1 MRKEVLETWF
11 YKVTQLLKTYKYPCV
26 VLAVGVLLM
35 VLPDLKQQARKEP
48 VVQKDQQTLETRME
62 QILQHVE
69 GAGLVKV
76 LLSEKTGSVC
86 TYQEN
91 VSVFSREEESE
102 RKTETVLLSTS
113 DGETAIPLQ
122 TIYPTYKGAV
132 VLAEGA
138 DRPSV
143 KLNLVRA
150 VASLTGL
157 GSDQITVI
165 KMKTN

>member
-1 MRKEVLETWF
+1 MKNEVIERCVF
-11 YKVTQLLKTYKYPCV
+11 KIVNVLKTYKYACLI
-26 VLAVGVLLM
+26 LAVGIVLM
-35 VLPDLKQQARKEP
+35 VLPEMEQQSKSEP
-48 VVQKDQQTLETRME
+48 LVQEDVQTLEARME
-62 QILQHVE
+62 QLLQHVN
-69 GAGLVKV
+69 GAGKVKV
-76 LLSEKTGSVC
+76 LLSEKTGPVS

-102 RKTETVLLSTS
+102 RKTETVLISTS

-122 TIYPTYKGAV
+122 TIYPTYQGAV

-150 VASLTGL
+150 VSSLTGL

>member
-1 MRKEVLETWF
+1 M
-11 YKVTQLLKTYKYPCV
+11 KTYKYACLI
-26 VLAVGVLLM
+26 LAVGIVLM
-35 VLPDLKQQARKEP
+35 VLPEMEQQSKSELL
-48 VVQKDQQTLETRME
+48 VQEDVQTLEARME
-62 QILQHVE
+62 QLLQHVN
-69 GAGLVKV
+69 GAGKVKV
-76 LLSEKTGSVC
+76 LLSEKTGPVS

-102 RKTETVLLSTS
+102 RKTETVLISTS

-122 TIYPTYKGAV
+122 TIYPTYQGAV

-150 VASLTGL
+150 VSSLTGL
-157 GSDQITVI
+157 GSDQITV
-165 KMKTN
+165 